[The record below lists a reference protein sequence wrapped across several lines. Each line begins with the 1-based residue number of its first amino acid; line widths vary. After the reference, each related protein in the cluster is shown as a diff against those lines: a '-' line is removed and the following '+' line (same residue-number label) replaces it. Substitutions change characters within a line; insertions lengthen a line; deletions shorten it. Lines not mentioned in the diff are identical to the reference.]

1 MNKLHIVFL
10 LFILY
15 ANCPWEDPLL
25 SLHGDSGGRLR
36 GLEDHLQAVPRTPG
50 PSWRFAKGEEEVVAG
65 K

>member
-25 SLHGDSGGRLR
+25 SLHGDSRGRLR
-36 GLEDHLQAVPRTPG
+36 GLEDHLQAVPRMPG
-50 PSWRFAKGEEEVVAG
+50 PSWCFTKQETEIING